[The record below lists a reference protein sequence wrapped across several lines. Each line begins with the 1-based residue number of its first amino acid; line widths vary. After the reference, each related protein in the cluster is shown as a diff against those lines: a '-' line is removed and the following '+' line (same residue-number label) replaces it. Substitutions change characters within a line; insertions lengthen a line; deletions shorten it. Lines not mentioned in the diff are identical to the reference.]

1 MKLNIEEMA
10 REAGFIPRAAFNN
23 AKELEAFA
31 RLVVERCAGVCESR
45 MDLDKEK
52 QLLEK
57 SRSLSGKDGELE
69 ALKFWMTVSTVNAA
83 HAQDAAAIRKL
94 LEAE

>member
-1 MKLNIEEMA
+1 MPHIKA
-10 REAGFIPRAAFNN
+10 
-23 AKELEAFA
+23 LEAFT
-31 RLVVERCAGVCESR
+31 RLIVERCAAVCESR

-57 SRSLSGKDGELE
+57 SRSRSGEDGELE

-83 HAQDAAAIRKL
+83 HAQDADAIRNL
-94 LEAE
+94 LEDK